1 LEHGTAR
8 HEIEPPTNAS
18 ELSPDRPLSDA
29 RADALGHAAFAS
41 HLAQTIAQLTPRAG
55 IAVGLHGDPG
65 AGRSSMLNLV
75 RQSLREQPQS
85 SKWTIVEWNPWL
97 LTGSDD
103 LERRFIHLLATATL
117 PSSAAGDPS
126 PDDSQVAALR
136 ARVAST
142 FSSGDK
148 RLVVVID
155 DVDRLPADR
164 AAEVLRLLASVSSV
178 PNLIFLV
185 AVGRTL
191 PDAES
196 VEKAFQVVIDMP
208 LPERSSLQQMFLDR
222 LDPFLAD
229 GRAGGL
235 LHPDYWVD
243 ICANGIDPF
252 LRTPRDVVRLVNAV
266 AATYTSVRGE
276 VNPIDFTALETL
288 RLFCPVA
295 YEAVRRRPSAFLL
308 PPSARR
314 DEDGSLVD
322 TKRFHERWPEQ
333 LGDEERTRALGLLMR
348 LFPRLTDVLG
358 ARVMASLPEEEWA
371 GLLLVASADVFPV
384 YFQLAVPK
392 GAISNADLQSKL
404 EHFGDTNQFAATL
417 LELARDSGPDAPAR
431 LQAFLQRLEM
441 HIGESASREELEA
454 AMRAVFQAADDLLRR
469 EESGRM
475 DLDMQEHLRRIV
487 RRLLLEVEQTER
499 VSLLEEALGGGGSI
513 ATVTDIVIMLG
524 QQHGKYGGEWTEGA
538 ETLVTL
544 SQLAQVENM
553 ALTAVRDASE
563 VGTLLGAPKMA
574 DALTCWATWN
584 RGECRGWVQRVIAD
598 DDGLVSFLQPFMRE
612 AGAPSAS
619 ARGPRVENRLDHRRL
634 RPFLEPGTIVDR
646 VRTLAEA
653 PERNEQERQLMRRF
667 VLDHELLQQATSA
680 DYTEGDETRDPD
692 RYAA

>member
-1 LEHGTAR
+1 
-8 HEIEPPTNAS
+8 
-18 ELSPDRPLSDA
+18 LSSDRPLSDA

-41 HLAQTIAQLTPRAG
+41 HLARTIAQLTPKVG
-55 IAVGLHGDPG
+55 IAIALHGDPG
-65 AGRSSMLNLV
+65 AGRSSVLNLV

-85 SKWTIVEWNPWL
+85 SKWTIVDWNPWL

-103 LERRFIHLLATATL
+103 LERRFVHLLATATL
-117 PSSAAGDPS
+117 PAASNEPP

-155 DVDRLPADR
+155 DIDRLSASR
-164 AAEVLRLLASVSSV
+164 ASELLRLLASVAAV
-178 PNLIFLV
+178 PNLIFLA
-185 AVGRTL
+185 AVGRSH

-196 VEKAFQVVIDMP
+196 IEKAFQVVVDLP
-208 LPERSSLQQMFLDR
+208 LPDRSSLQQMFLDR
-222 LDPFLAD
+222 LDPHLAE
-229 GRAGGL
+229 GRAAGL

-252 LRTPRDVVRLVNAV
+252 LRTPRDVVRLVNAL
-266 AATYTSVRGE
+266 ASTYPSVLGE

-288 RLFCPVA
+288 RLFCPTA

-314 DEDGSLVD
+314 DEDGSLAE
-322 TKRFHERWPEQ
+322 TKRYHERWPEQ
-333 LGDEERTRALGLLMR
+333 LEDDERARAMGLLMR
-348 LFPRLTDVLG
+348 LFPRLPDVLG
-358 ARVMASLPEEEWA
+358 ARVMASLPEEDWA
-371 GLLLVASADVFPV
+371 ALLLVASADVFPV

-392 GAISNADLQSKL
+392 GGISNADLQSKL

-417 LELARDSGPDAPAR
+417 LELARDSSPDAPAR
-431 LQAFLQRLEM
+431 LQAFLQRLES
-441 HIGESASREELEA
+441 HIGETASREELEA

-469 EESGRM
+469 EESGRL
-475 DLDMQEHLRRIV
+475 DLDMQQHLRRIV
-487 RRLLLEVEQTER
+487 QRLLLEVEQSER
-499 VSLLEEALGGGGSI
+499 ISLLEEALGAGGSI
-513 ATVTDIVIMLG
+513 ATTTDVVIMLG
-524 QQHGKYGGEWTEGA
+524 QQHGKYGGEWKEGA

-544 SQLAQVENM
+544 SQLAQIENM

-563 VGTLLGAPKMA
+563 IGTLLGAPKMA

-584 RGECRGWVQRVIAD
+584 RGECRGWVQRVISD
-598 DDGLVSFLQPFMRE
+598 DAGLLAFLQPFMRV
-612 AGAPSAS
+612 AGTPSAS

-646 VRTLAEA
+646 VRALAES
-653 PERNEQERQLMRRF
+653 PDRSEQERQLMRRF

-680 DYTEGDETRDPD
+680 EYTEGDETRDED